1 MASQTRRSAS
11 PDALTTLGL
20 RLTKQFAEADAST
33 GRRNVIFSPLSIYSA
48 LALVAAGAR
57 GSTLDELLALLGAG
71 SREDLAEFLGSLD
84 KAVDEINNWV
94 AAVTNNL
101 IKSVPGPSSLS
112 PDTSVLLANA
122 IYFKGTWDEPFR
134 KEGTKLDKFYLL
146 DGTTAIDAP
155 LMRKDGGSQLIAVH
169 DGFKVLSLPY
179 RVSSKWRRGDHHVPE
194 YSMCIV
200 LPDEHDGP
208 WNVVDRITSGP
219 GFLRDHLP
227 SRTVQV
233 GKLRLPKFKFSY
245 STQLISFLQ
254 NMGLKLTF
262 DSNEA
267 DHSDMTIDDGSGK
280 PLVTSGVFHNAVI
293 EVNEEGTEAA
303 AVTFFS
309 LPPGAAMWSPPRH
322 TVDFID
328 DHPFAFFIIEEV
340 TNAVVFARYLLNP
353 LQGYSE

>member
-146 DGTTAIDAP
+146 DGTTAIDSVDAQGRREP
-155 LMRKDGGSQLIAVH
+155 AYSRARRVQGAQSSIQSVQQMEERRPPRAR
-169 DGFKVLSLPY
+169 VL
-179 RVSSKWRRGDHHVPE
+179 
-194 YSMCIV
+194 
-200 LPDEHDGP
+200 
-208 WNVVDRITSGP
+208 N
-219 GFLRDHLP
+219 
-227 SRTVQV
+227 
-233 GKLRLPKFKFSY
+233 
-245 STQLISFLQ
+245 